1 MSEVG
6 NGVEED
12 ERRGG
17 RERGRENR
25 GLVASLVVE
34 DSMTVMVVGL
44 GGIDVARPCMGDE
57 K

>member
-6 NGVEED
+6 NGAEED